1 MSLEWYF
8 KLYEMSQE
16 RRVRFTAMKLV
27 EQAEYYWSN
36 VERFMVIRRQEYVRT
51 WEEMRAKLNQKY
63 HSIALQDQQLDKWS
77 RLNQKNWSAAEYIEI
92 FDELL
97 TWCSRFVDRSL
108 TMTLSRFMSDFRE
121 NLHRELFAWGVGDL
135 EHAYQIVRDLKIKG
149 HYAV

>member
-1 MSLEWYF
+1 
-8 KLYEMSQE
+8 MSQE

-77 RLNQKNWSAAEYIEI
+77 RLNQ
-92 FDELL
+92 
-97 TWCSRFVDRSL
+97 
-108 TMTLSRFMSDFRE
+108 E
-121 NLHRELFAWGVGDL
+121 N
-135 EHAYQIVRDLKIKG
+135 
-149 HYAV
+149 